1 MNSQSSQRTLK
12 WIPILLIALAAIF
25 LRVYAIDRLPPGLF
39 GDEAVEGLDALDVLA
54 GNFAIWFHAHL
65 GREPLYVYLVALSYW
80 AFGITPLA
88 TRLPAIIAGLLTVPA
103 TFFFVREW
111 ARNTRVALL
120 TTALLAV
127 SFWHIQMTRD
137 AHRDTLLPL
146 VEAIGYWLLWRAI
159 RTRSWK
165 AYAGAG
171 AVLGLAIYTY
181 SPGRFVSVF
190 IVLFFAVEFVVARLT
205 DERRAGDASTIAQQG
220 SAGAREKSPL
230 LLCTPAPQHKVG
242 LGAAALAAVL
252 VMLPLGAYFAQNPIQ
267 FSRRF
272 ESVSVLDAD
281 SPTYALAESVAG
293 NLAQYVVPGAG
304 YQSKHYN
311 LPGKPIFD
319 LFIAPWFLLGL
330 AIAIARWRQAP
341 YRFLLLWFAVMML
354 PAFLTADMIPKG
366 VRALGVVPG
375 IFMFPALAMD
385 WVLERAE
392 SVTLNGVKGLA
403 RADGILTCPG
413 GRCQGRSTQND
424 NRFRHRIV
432 VGLIVLSLIGS
443 AIWTAFD
450 YFIAWANRPEL
461 PLAFDADMVEVS
473 DFLLRQ
479 PTDQTIYISSLVYR
493 PPTQMLL
500 GRHVAT
506 TRYVD
511 PATRIK
517 EFDATSALVAGLRDS
532 NPIYVWVGEQ
542 TPPEEWLARLAPQ
555 ATPVGRGKYYSTV
568 RLGTL
573 APPRHA
579 LDVSFNPL
587 LKLIG
592 YSRYTDEAGG
602 IALYWRVDQLP
613 SDRQDIQAALS
624 LADVRGALVTQGKHK
639 FGVPPLEWAIG
650 DTIVEWYAL
659 EMPTSAAQFSIQLT
673 RSAVQWQS
681 PVLTF
686 K

>member
-1 MNSQSSQRTLK
+1 MSNQSTKRAFN

-190 IVLFFAVEFVVARLT
+190 IVLFCAVEFVVARLT
-205 DERRAGDASTIAQQG
+205 DERRAGEQG
-220 SAGAREKSPL
+220 GRGAEVNGSPL
-230 LLCTPAPQHKVG
+230 LPFAPAP
-242 LGAAALAAVL
+242 LLIALVAAVL
-252 VMLPLGAYFAQNPIQ
+252 VMLPLGIYFAQNPIQ

-281 SPTYALAESVAG
+281 SPAYALAKSVTG

-330 AIAIARWRQAP
+330 VIAISRWRQAQ

-354 PAFLTADMIPKG
+354 PAFLTADMIPKA

-375 IFMFPALAMD
+375 IFIFPALAMD

-403 RADGILTCPG
+403 RADGIL
-413 GRCQGRSTQND
+413 RSTQND

-443 AIWTAFD
+443 AIWTAYD
-450 YFIAWANRPEL
+450 YFVAWANMPEL
-461 PLAFDADMVEVS
+461 SLAFDADMVEVS

-506 TRYVD
+506 TRYID

-517 EFDATSALVAGLRDS
+517 EFDATSVLVTSPHDS
-532 NPIYVWVGEQ
+532 NAIYVWVGEQ
-542 TPPEEWLARLAPQ
+542 TPREEWVARIAPQ
-555 ATPVGRGKYYSTV
+555 ATPVERGKYYSTV
-568 RLGTL
+568 RLGVLT
-573 APPRHA
+573 PPQHG

-592 YSRYTDEAGG
+592 YSRYSDEPGG
-602 IALYWRVDQLP
+602 IALYWRVTQLP
-613 SDRQDIQAALS
+613 SDRQDIQVTLS
-624 LADVRGALVTQGKHK
+624 LTDARGALVTQGKHK

-659 EMPTSAAQFSIQLT
+659 DAPNGASRFSIQLT
-673 RSAVQWQS
+673 RGAAQWQS
-681 PVLTF
+681 PVLTL